1 MAFAKHVFGEDPQG
15 KPDYEYIPSAVF
27 SSPPIANVGLSEEE
41 AVEQYKNVDV
51 FTSSY
56 KYAPISLPEPDL
68 AGIVAETQRWMSMAS
83 LRAPDK
89 ALVLLSRESLQ
100 LQLTVLRIFPNSV
113 ISRVLL
119 ADRDSFEAPSPET
132 KHVLNYS

>member
-1 MAFAKHVFGEDPQG
+1 MQGMAFAKHVFGEDPQG

-41 AVEQYKNVDV
+41 AMEQYKNIDV

-68 AGIVAETQRWMSMAS
+68 AGICCRDTALDVSGRSQSFRQGSRAAVSCIS
-83 LRAPDK
+83 LAAHDCLPNLYYCCHLSC
-89 ALVLLSRESLQ
+89 LVG
-100 LQLTVLRIFPNSV
+100 
-113 ISRVLL
+113 
-119 ADRDSFEAPSPET
+119 
-132 KHVLNYS
+132 